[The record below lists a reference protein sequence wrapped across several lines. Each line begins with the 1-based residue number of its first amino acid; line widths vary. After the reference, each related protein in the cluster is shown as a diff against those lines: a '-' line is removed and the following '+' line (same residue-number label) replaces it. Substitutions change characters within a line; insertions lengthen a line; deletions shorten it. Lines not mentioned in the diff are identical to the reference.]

1 MRRGGLLKIQ
11 VEEAMEQ
18 TGLEFE
24 GTARFQI
31 VRPLGAGGMGAV
43 YHAFDRERRVEV
55 ALKTLLA
62 LTPDALLRFKEEF
75 RTLQDLNLH
84 HPNLIGIGELF
95 GEGRD
100 WFFTMELIDG
110 VDFLKHVRPEVS
122 RPREISLSAKT
133 VVRPTEIEPE
143 IPPRQPSLGWDEGR
157 LRACLPQLVAGL
169 EALHAAGK
177 VHRDIKPSNVM
188 VSREG
193 RVVVLDFG
201 LITDAD
207 RRRQLSQNHIV
218 GTVDYM
224 APEQAAGE
232 PVGPPADWYSVGVV
246 LYEALTGIV
255 PFVGPPLDVMTAKQ
269 QLTPPAPRS
278 IFPNIPKDLDALCCQ
293 LLRFDPRERPDA
305 PRIYEALGIKV
316 AGDRA
321 ISLPSAGTQS
331 SLFVGRESQLSALED
346 ALADVKRGKPR
357 VVYVTGESG
366 VGKTALVRR
375 FTDGLELTDPDTQIR
390 EGRCYERESVPFKA
404 VDSLIDNVTR
414 HFIKVPASEV
424 SQLLPSNLSLLAQV
438 FPVLRRVEAVA
449 EARHDR
455 DTIERNPRD
464 QRDRL
469 FAAVRELFQRSAKR
483 YPLVV
488 VINDLQ
494 WADVDSLAMLAEVM
508 RAPDA
513 PSLLLVATIRVTD
526 ANADTAPLARLTR
539 QIPGTIV
546 RVDRL
551 NNDEAY
557 ELATLLIKRAA
568 PASRISPERIAQE
581 AAGHPLFIDELVRYA
596 QLHGVPVTGSVQLEE
611 ALWYRVSRMDAE
623 SRRLMEVVALAAGP
637 LSQDTAAQAAELG
650 PGQFPAHT
658 KILRAASLVRTS
670 GTRSSDTIEPY
681 HDRVRRA
688 VRNRLSEESIRAVH
702 RRLALAM
709 ETTGKA
715 DAATLALHWL
725 EAGEPDKAFTFA
737 REAAKRAEAVL
748 AFDRAAH
755 FYQMCLE
762 HAPRGTDLNGLRVRL
777 ATAWANAGRGG
788 DAAVEFQKVA
798 DAVKEQASGNQFE
811 SLELQR
817 RAAEQFLR
825 SGRIDEGLASIGS
838 VLGAFGYKLP
848 KGQWALLSL
857 LAQRARVR
865 IGGLRFKSRTEDQI
879 SKSDLQ
885 RIDICWSVS
894 AGLAVVDTVVG
905 ADFQARNLILALKAG
920 EPYRIVRALAMEAA
934 YVAAA
939 GTTTSRTAELLNAT
953 EALANDL
960 GHPHGLGLVA
970 WASGTAAFLQGR
982 WRQGHDLNIEAESI
996 FRDRCTG
1003 ASWELDTARF
1013 VSLWSA
1019 FYLGDIDDL
1028 FRRVPTMVREA
1039 EGRGD
1044 IYAVTNLRTAFTPFM
1059 MLANDSPSAAIV
1071 EASDA
1076 VDRWSRKGFHLQHY
1090 NSLFARVMANLYDGN
1105 AAAAE
1110 TLVANAWPAMKKAMV
1125 LFIQQMKIRALHLR
1139 GCVRLTSALHEPERR
1154 SALLRLVQ
1162 QDIGALKNEKVGWA
1176 RALAAL
1182 LQAGIARVN
1191 EDQAGAAAEL
1201 ERAVAALDAADMTLY
1216 AAAARRQLGVI
1227 RGGAAGAALVAE
1239 ADTFMHQRQI
1249 RRPERM
1255 TAILVP
1261 GFPRGTSTLQG

>member
-1 MRRGGLLKIQ
+1 
-11 VEEAMEQ
+11 MEQ

-24 GTARFQI
+24 GTERFQV

-43 YHAFDRERRVEV
+43 YQAFDRERHVEV

-75 RTLQDLNLH
+75 RALQDLNLH

-110 VDFLKHVRPEVS
+110 VDFLKHVRPEIARLREVS
-122 RPREISLSAKT
+122 LEAKT
-133 VVRPTEIEPE
+133 VVRPTEIDAE
-143 IPPRQPSLGWDEGR
+143 ITPRLPSPGFDEGR

-232 PVGPPADWYSVGVV
+232 PVGPAADWYAVGVV

-269 QLTPPAPRS
+269 QLAPRPPRS
-278 IFPNIPKDLDALCCQ
+278 IFPSIPKDLDALCCQ

-305 PRIYEALGIKV
+305 ARIYEALGIKI
-316 AGDRA
+316 AGDRV

-331 SLFVGRESQLSALED
+331 SLFVGREEQLSALES
-346 ALADVKRGKPR
+346 ALAEVKRGRPR

-404 VDSLIDNVTR
+404 VDSLVDNMTR
-414 HFIKVPASEV
+414 HFMKVPAKDIA
-424 SQLLPSNLSLLAQV
+424 QLLPTNLTLLAQV

-455 DTIERNPRD
+455 ETLQRNPRD

-469 FAAVRELFQRSAKR
+469 FGAVRELFQLSATK

-488 VINDLQ
+488 VIDDLQ

-508 RAPDA
+508 REPEAP
-513 PSLLLVATIRVTD
+513 PLLLIATIRVADSKDGTD
-526 ANADTAPLARLTR
+526 PLVRLTR
-539 QIPGTIV
+539 EIPGTVV
-546 RVDRL
+546 RVERL
-551 NNDEAY
+551 NNDEAH
-557 ELATLLIKRAA
+557 ELATLLIRRAA
-568 PASRISPERIAQE
+568 PTSRISPERIAHE
-581 AAGHPLFIDELVRYA
+581 AAGHPLFIDELIRYA
-596 QLHGVPVTGSVQLEE
+596 QLHGVPETGSVELEE
-611 ALWYRVSRMDAE
+611 ALWYRISRVDAE

-688 VRNRLSEESIRAVH
+688 VRNRLTAESLRAVH

-715 DAATLALHWL
+715 DAAALALHWL
-725 EAGEPDKAFTFA
+725 EAGEREKAFTFA
-737 REAAKRAEAVL
+737 HEAARRAESVL
-748 AFDRAAH
+748 AFDRAAY

-762 HAPRGTDLNGLRVRL
+762 HAPPGTDVNALRIRL

-788 DAAVEFQKVA
+788 DAAVEFQRVA
-798 DAVKEQASGNQFE
+798 DAVKESSGHQFE
-811 SLELQR
+811 ALELQR

-848 KGQWALLSL
+848 KGQWALVSL

-865 IGGLRFKSRTEDQI
+865 ISGLRFKPRTENQI

-939 GTTTSRTAELLNAT
+939 GTTTTRTAELLKAT
-953 EALANDL
+953 EELARNL

-970 WASGTAAFLQGR
+970 WAAGTAAFLQGR
-982 WRQGHDLNIEAESI
+982 WRDGHALNSEAESI

-1019 FYLGDIDDL
+1019 FYLGDINDL

-1059 MLANDSPSAAIV
+1059 MLANDNPRGAIA
-1071 EASDA
+1071 EASNA
-1076 VDRWSRKGFHLQHY
+1076 VDRWSRQGFHLQHY
-1090 NSLFARVMANLYDGN
+1090 NSLFARVMANLYEGN
-1105 AAAAE
+1105 AGAAE
-1110 TLVANAWPAMKKAMV
+1110 TLVTQAWPAMKKAMV
-1125 LFIQQMKIRALHLR
+1125 FFIQQMKIRALHLR
-1139 GCVRLTSALHEPERR
+1139 GCTRLPTARTEPHRR
-1154 SALLRLVQ
+1154 AALLPLVER
-1162 QDIGALKNEKVGWA
+1162 DADALDREKVAWA
-1176 RALAAL
+1176 RALAML
-1182 LQAGIARVN
+1182 LRAGIAAASDDWSVASTKL
-1191 EDQAGAAAEL
+1191 EGAII
-1201 ERAVAALDAADMTLY
+1201 ALDAADMGLY
-1216 AAAARRQLGVI
+1216 AAAAKRQLGLI
-1227 RGGAAGAALVAE
+1227 RGDSAGAELVSQ
-1239 ADTFMHQRQI
+1239 ADAYLRDRHI
-1249 RRPERM
+1249 RKPDRM

-1261 GFPRGTSTLQG
+1261 GFPTG